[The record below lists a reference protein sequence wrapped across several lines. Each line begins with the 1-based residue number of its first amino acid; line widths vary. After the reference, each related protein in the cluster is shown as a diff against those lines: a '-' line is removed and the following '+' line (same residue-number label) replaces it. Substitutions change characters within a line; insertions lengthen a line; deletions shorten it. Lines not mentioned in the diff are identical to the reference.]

1 MLDVPSVNNDV
12 ITVRDHS
19 EDALVDAA
27 SRGDRKAFET
37 LVVRHRKELHAHC
50 YRLLASPDDADDAVQ
65 EATVRAWRGL
75 AGFERRSSFRTW
87 LFKITTNAALDVQ
100 RRRARRE
107 LPIELGPASSGA
119 PGEAVERLWVGPF
132 DDGEPWAS
140 PEAVYEARETVE
152 LAYVVALQHL
162 PVRQRAVF
170 LLREVLGFS
179 AAETAAILEV
189 TVATV
194 TSALQR
200 ARAAIETRL
209 PRTSQRAEL
218 ASMGDQAVR
227 QLAERYAA
235 AIERADL
242 PALLA
247 LLTEDVSW
255 SMPPLPSWYSG
266 TADVSQFLTKFVF
279 PERWAHVTTTANG
292 QLAVAGYLLDEDRD
306 AYVPAALDVLELR
319 GRRIASVTGFLTGEG
334 LGPQHQG
341 LFSRFGLPATLA
353 RSAR

>member
-1 MLDVPSVNNDV
+1 M
-12 ITVRDHS
+12 ITNRDHS
-19 EDALVDAA
+19 DDALVDAA
-27 SRGDRKAFET
+27 ARGDRAAFEA

-50 YRLLASPDDADDAVQ
+50 YRLLASPEDADDAVQ

-75 AGFERRSSFRTW
+75 QGFERRSSFRTW
-87 LFKITTNAALDVQ
+87 LFKITTNAALDLQ
-100 RRRARRE
+100 RRRSRRE
-107 LPIELGPASSGA
+107 LPIELGPASKGPLA
-119 PGEAVERLWVGPF
+119 DAVDLLWVGPF
-132 DDGEPWAS
+132 DGDASSS
-140 PEAVYEARETVE
+140 PEAAFEARETVE
-152 LAYVVALQHL
+152 LAYVLALQHL

-170 LLREVLGFS
+170 VLREVLGFS

-189 TVATV
+189 TVAAV

-200 ARAAIETRL
+200 ARAALEARL
-209 PRTSQRAEL
+209 PRTSQQAEL
-218 ASMGDQAVR
+218 ASIGDQAVR
-227 QLAERYAA
+227 ELAERYAA

-242 PALLA
+242 AALLA

-266 TADVSQFLTKFVF
+266 TADVSEFLTRFVF
-279 PERWAHVTTTANG
+279 PERWAHVTTTANA

-319 GRRIASVTGFLTGEG
+319 GGRVASVTGFLTGEG

-341 LFSRFGLPATLA
+341 LFSRFGLPPTLE
-353 RSAR
+353 RSRR